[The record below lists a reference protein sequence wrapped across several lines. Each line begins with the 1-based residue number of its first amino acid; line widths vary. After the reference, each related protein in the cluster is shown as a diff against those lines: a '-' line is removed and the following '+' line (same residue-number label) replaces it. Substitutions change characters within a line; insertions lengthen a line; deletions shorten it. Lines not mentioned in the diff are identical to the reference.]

1 MNMLGCCFGTG
12 PTRVA
17 FGYGSAAASQPS
29 ASAGFSKGKSSSGA
43 GGGRGGHSGNGADV
57 KPFLQGKSANI
68 LPGTLSNYSSSLRF
82 RVIGLCQFQQGRLW
96 IYHWVIK
103 LLFIFSVLD
112 WFEIDSSI
120 FDVTMVAGDPYFEPK
135 LGKSKSIEPFVCSLP
150 LLFKCTVI
158 GSPGIAGLSF
168 PYIRELGVALF
179 FLFQC
184 IPDICHT
191 WDDPEHN
198 QYDVQ
203 PWNLRHLME
212 HLAEMPFETVL
223 KHSYQEIWPHCRQV
237 PL

>member
-57 KPFLQGKSANI
+57 KPFLQ
-68 LPGTLSNYSSSLRF
+68 
-82 RVIGLCQFQQGRLW
+82 
-96 IYHWVIK
+96 
-103 LLFIFSVLD
+103 
-112 WFEIDSSI
+112 
-120 FDVTMVAGDPYFEPK
+120 GDPYFEPK

-223 KHSYQEIWPHCRQV
+223 KHSYQEI
-237 PL
+237 